1 MNKVAL
7 IIIYNHRYDKNIE
20 ILERIYSS
28 RFSNIFHLIPFY
40 DGNKPNVIPV
50 YENALYF
57 QGYIAQGFKSYFNE
71 EFKHYFFIAD
81 DLILN
86 PTINELNYQDQLKLN
101 NEACYIPHFINLHEI
116 KTFWPRVQEA
126 YNYRIKIRNVEVVN
140 ELPTYQDALYKFAYF
155 NLNFGPLKYS
165 QIWKPKTSSIKG
177 FIKMLAF
184 EKYKLIQYAYS
195 KLFNINYSITYPLVG
210 SYSDICIVSSAAIK
224 KFAHNCGAFAATN
237 LHVEVALPT
246 AMVLAADEIVT
257 ENNIN
262 FKGKALWPDGWN
274 RLHGE
279 NDLARN
285 DLKELDQYNFQLK
298 NLLNHFPETYLYLH
312 PIKLSK
318 WNTQL

>member
-20 ILERIYSS
+20 ILERIYRS

-71 EFKHYFFIAD
+71 EFKHYFFISD

-86 PTINELNYQDQLKLN
+86 PAINELNYQDQLKLN

-126 YNYRIKIRNVEVVN
+126 FDYKIKIRNVEAVK
-140 ELPTYQDALYKFAYF
+140 ELPTKQEALNKFGYFKLNLGHLKFA
-155 NLNFGPLKYS
+155 
-165 QIWKPKTSSIKG
+165 QIWKPKTNSVKG
-177 FIKMLAF
+177 FIKMIAF
-184 EKYKLIQYAYS
+184 EKYNLLQYAYS
-195 KLFNINYSITYPLVG
+195 KLFNKKYSLPYPIVG
-210 SYSDICIVSSAAIK
+210 SYSDICIVSSATIK
-224 KFAHNCGAFAATN
+224 KFVHYSGAFAATN

-246 AMVLAADEIVT
+246 AMVLAATEIVT
-257 ENNIN
+257 EDNLN
-262 FKGKALWPDGWN
+262 FRGKALWPDGWN

-279 NDLARN
+279 NDLAKN
-285 DLKELDQYNFQLK
+285 DLKELEKYNLQLK
-298 NLLNHFPETYLYLH
+298 SLLDDFPANYLYLH